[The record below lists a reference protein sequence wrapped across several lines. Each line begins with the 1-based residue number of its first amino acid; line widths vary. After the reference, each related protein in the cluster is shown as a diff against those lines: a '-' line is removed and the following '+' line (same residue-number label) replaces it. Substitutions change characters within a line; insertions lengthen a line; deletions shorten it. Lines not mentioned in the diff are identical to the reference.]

1 MIAIAQTGLLFFLSL
16 FLLLH
21 LSILFRIISYK
32 VVWGGRLKSDRQM
45 YRFEIISLL
54 MNSLFVFI
62 VLIKSG
68 LLTIDISPKII
79 TFSLWLMAAL
89 FLLNTLGNA
98 ISKNK
103 FEKMIFAP
111 ITVLLTIFSVILALS
126 T

>member
-68 LLTIDISPKII
+68 FLKIDISPKII

-89 FLLNTLGNA
+89 FLLNTLGNV

-126 T
+126 